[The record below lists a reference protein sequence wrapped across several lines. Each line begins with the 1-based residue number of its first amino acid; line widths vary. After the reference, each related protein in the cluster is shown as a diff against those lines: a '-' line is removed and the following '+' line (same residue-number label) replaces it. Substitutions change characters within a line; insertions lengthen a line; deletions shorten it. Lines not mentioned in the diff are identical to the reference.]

1 MVAKQFSDIIQRFL
15 MKEINKVI
23 AKYSKVSN
31 EDVEVVEGLMKLIE
45 DEEIKEEFYKDYD
58 NTLKIAKELEE
69 EYVEDRADIISMYL
83 GIKDNTELKVSIKEV
98 IKYYDDLK
106 DNDYILIDGRHLIY
120 KKGSNLKS
128 LARLLLEDMIEDE
141 CHVDRLLDKDT
152 IISYWVEGVSKREAI
167 DELLA
172 DGEIEDILDLD
183 SVCIFSNKVDE
194 YLYSEIEV

>member
-1 MVAKQFSDIIQRFL
+1 MVAKQFSDIVQKFL

-31 EDVEVVEGLMKLIE
+31 EDVEVVEVLMKLIE
-45 DEEIKEEFYKDYD
+45 DEELKEELYKDFD
-58 NTLKIAKELEE
+58 NTLKTAKELEE

-83 GIKDNTELKVSIKEV
+83 GIKDNIELKISIKEV

-141 CHVDRLLDKDT
+141 SHVDRLLDKDT

-183 SVCIFSNKVDE
+183 SVYIFSNKVDE